1 MAPGQA
7 LSDVAG
13 EYEEAMRTFP
23 ARLQASVLHLPRGLP
38 AREYHIRMIMSET
51 CQRRLC

>member
-23 ARLQASVLHLPRGLP
+23 ESPSSSLIAFQTA
-38 AREYHIRMIMSET
+38 
-51 CQRRLC
+51 